1 MIIKLNGAM
10 FLNEDEY
17 FFDDLVVEFEE
28 DEDFDFECDCDIED
42 YIEDCDDCCFCDCN
56 CEEDYDDEETLDEL
70 IEDYADTV
78 YEFCDDEDFDMEK
91 MLANF
96 LIEALENIHK

>member
-17 FFDDLVVEFEE
+17 FFDNLEVEIEE
-28 DEDFDFECDCDIED
+28 DEFELDEFDDYDCEFCDGCEDLDDDYEFCDCD
-42 YIEDCDDCCFCDCN
+42 N
-56 CEEDYDDEETLDEL
+56 DEETLDEL

-78 YEFCDDEDFDMEK
+78 YEFCDDENFDMEK

-96 LIEALENIHK
+96 LVEALENIHK